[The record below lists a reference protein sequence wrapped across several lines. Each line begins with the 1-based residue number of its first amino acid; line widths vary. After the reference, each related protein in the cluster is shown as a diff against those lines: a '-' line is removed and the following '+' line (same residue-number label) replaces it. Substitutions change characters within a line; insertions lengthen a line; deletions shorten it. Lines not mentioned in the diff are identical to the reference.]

1 MTTIQQVGSSN
12 DGSDHEVHVEL
23 TQEIRTDRE
32 TEQEYTSVI
41 TPTKDGSFSSGD
53 DTFPES
59 PLSSVSDY
67 QSIVSNASWGTKA
80 IAEMRFT
87 VVSNLLFFVSASI
100 QTFTSVVDVTSAQEE
115 ESQVWDDDRD
125 DDDYVYTA
133 LDKTYYVLYS
143 FAPILFITSALI
155 DVQYYN
161 DQRAISIWSLSFWF
175 PYFFP
180 SENNSSTENETLE
193 QQEHEYQCIIEV
205 DTNNVERINSFVE
218 DEDNSYSTMES
229 SVEESPHLHLA
240 AAVAFLLGACFE
252 FYSTFLY
259 DYYQDFDDWD
269 DDAYLIKQEMKRKWF
284 VSDYRIDFVGMHLY
298 LLSGVLSLI
307 SQRHSFHSGWKCVFS
322 ESRSRSTRSAD
333 SSYRTAT
340 LFMLLGTVLFVGG
353 TLLDCTI
360 SWISDPALRHEMNP
374 ALHLNQVQLSWFSL
388 TSSLMWNIDAVL
400 YVMADILQYSLHK
413 EGSEGQKWLCQN
425 SMQENEG
432 TQDEECSEDYYD
444 CYSNDDESLPI
455 LQSLSRGSS
464 INSYSSI
471 VRL

>member
-1 MTTIQQVGSSN
+1 MSTIQQAEPSN

-23 TQEIRTDRE
+23 TQEIRTDE
-32 TEQEYTSVI
+32 VLEQEHTRVI

-59 PLSSVSDY
+59 PLSSISDY
-67 QSIVSNASWGTKA
+67 RSIISNASWGTKT
-80 IAEMRFT
+80 IAEMKFT
-87 VVSNLLFFVSASI
+87 VVSNWLFFVSASL
-100 QTFTSVVDVTSAQEE
+100 QTFTSVVDLTSAQEE

-143 FAPILFITSALI
+143 FAPFLFIISALI

-180 SENNSSTENETLE
+180 SDNNSWTEIETSEHQE
-193 QQEHEYQCIIEV
+193 QEYQRIIEV
-205 DTNNVERINSFVE
+205 NTNNVERINSFVE
-218 DEDNSYSTMES
+218 EEDNSYSTMES
-229 SVEESPHLHLA
+229 TVAESPYLHLA

-259 DYYQDFDDWD
+259 DYYQDIDDWD
-269 DDAYLIKQEMKRKWF
+269 DDAYLIKQEMKRTWF

-307 SQRHSFHSGWKCVFS
+307 SQRDSFRSGWKCVFS
-322 ESRSRSTRSAD
+322 ECRSESTRSAD

-360 SWISDPALRHEMNP
+360 SWISDPALRHDMDP
-374 ALHLNQVQLSWFSL
+374 GLHLNQVQLSWFSL

-400 YVMADILQYSLHK
+400 YVMADVLLYSLHK

-425 SMQENEG
+425 STEADQE
-432 TQDEECSEDYYD
+432 TQDEEISEDD
-444 CYSNDDESLPI
+444 HDWYSNDNESMPI
-455 LQSLSRGSS
+455 LQSLSRESS